1 MAGSHG
7 HAALLGFLVGTIIL
21 LSTNNSFTRTA
32 KPATRTRNLGGHIAS
47 TPSPTSAPGTSQ
59 EGCNRRLASHIT
71 SDTTDCPPCN
81 RRLASHINSD
91 TTDCPSSVKPGKVSS
106 AVLWEGSK
114 LTWNKVSDHEVQFKL
129 TASPVPTWF
138 AVGFSHAQKGKNLMI
153 GPPASES
160 VCFELQKDG
169 TGKLAHVSLDSM
181 PPSDTIGKPLASNSS
196 VDIVSGGKAS
206 VSFTIDTK
214 LGNYKIPGPDG
225 QTHTFI
231 YAYGESSES
240 SGALGMAYHSPG
252 RRGFVAG
259 IDFNLVKDSKK
270 KPDSLPYYEMHGGS
284 LATIWSVTTLLG
296 GIIARYFR
304 KYAWWIDAHQFLQ
317 TVASVLS
324 LPLTVLSY
332 LGKGGSENNAHYTSA
347 HGLFGIIFASSA
359 SLQGLLGTF
368 AHASYAH
375 TCGFTCKMHS
385 FMQKVR
391 ATHRTLGKLLLTAAT
406 VQILLGLQ
414 FFDPEFTLLTQV
426 FIIYASV
433 AWMGVLVLEVR
444 HQKNVVAK
452 FKLSDGSGHMK
463 TKDIQFDMTTFETTC
478 NIIDHFLTFETK
490 STSTM
495 VALWL
500 NGLKETGAINKLKM
514 KMCGSRTVFP
524 FFHYSMTTVDA
535 LKFAGF
541 LSQRF
546 EAHGTD
552 NAELLEALR
561 LTIEKHDEH
570 VQSRSPPPS
579 PVVELTKVLP
589 SSGGKEDR
597 RNGY

>member
-7 HAALLGFLVGTIIL
+7 HAALLGLLVGTIIL
-21 LSTNNSFTRTA
+21 LSTNNSFTRST
-32 KPATRTRNLGGHIAS
+32 KPTITTSPSFKPTRTRNLGGH
-47 TPSPTSAPGTSQ
+47 TTDPV
-59 EGCNRRLASHIT
+59 GCNRRLAGH
-71 SDTTDCPPCN
+71 
-81 RRLASHINSD
+81 
-91 TTDCPSSVKPGKVSS
+91 VKVSS
-106 AVLWEGSK
+106 AVLWEGSE

-129 TASPVPTWF
+129 TASPVPRWF
-138 AVGFSHAQKGKNLMI
+138 AVGFSHSKGKNLMT

-181 PPSDTIGKPLASNSS
+181 PPSDTVGTPLASNSS
-196 VDIVSGGKAS
+196 VDIVSGGKVG

-214 LGNYKIPGPDG
+214 LGNYEIPGPDG

-231 YAYGESSES
+231 YAYGESS
-240 SGALGMAYHSPG
+240 GALGMSYHTAG
-252 RRGFVAG
+252 RRGSVDG
-259 IDFNLVKDSKK
+259 IDFNVVKNSQK

-375 TCGFTCKMHS
+375 TCGFKCKMHS
-385 FMQKVR
+385 FMHKVR

-406 VQILLGLQ
+406 VQIFLGLQ

-444 HQKNVVAK
+444 HQKQVVAK

-463 TKDIQFDMTTFETTC
+463 TKDIEFDMTTFETTC
-478 NIIDHFLTFETK
+478 KIIDHLLTFETN

-500 NGLKETGAINKLKM
+500 NGLKETGATDKLKM
-514 KMCGSRTVFP
+514 KMCGARTVFP
-524 FFHYSMTTVDA
+524 FFHYSMTTVES
-535 LKFAGF
+535 LKFADF

-546 EAHGTD
+546 DAHAHGADDTESVEKRD
-552 NAELLEALR
+552 LLKALR

-570 VQSRSPPPS
+570 VKSRSPPSS
-579 PVVELTKVLP
+579 PVVTLTKVLP
-589 SSGGKEDR
+589 SSGKKEEEEEMGTEKKKWER
-597 RNGY
+597 KKKKKWEQVHL